1 MEGFV
6 MGNASLDPWL
16 ELADELEQFVQFMH
30 AALLVPRR
38 TKASGE
44 IEFVDVG
51 ESAVARMRTSAA
63 RRWTFSAWKR
73 WQMEDA
79 IRMTIYTLYR
89 KMADGA
95 FYSSEGTPEHD
106 EMMRRI
112 GSMEG
117 KMKELSE

>member
-1 MEGFV
+1 MEVSV

-16 ELADELEQFVQFMH
+16 RLEDELEQFVQFMH
-30 AALLVPRR
+30 AARLVPRR
-38 TKASGE
+38 TTASGDV
-44 IEFVDVG
+44 EFVDVG
-51 ESAVARMRTSAA
+51 ESAVARMRASAA
-63 RRWTFSAWKR
+63 KRWRFSAWRR
-73 WQMEDA
+73 WQMEGA

-95 FYSSEGTPEHD
+95 FYSSEGTPEHE

-117 KMKELSE
+117 KLKELSE